1 MNHIKRVGQKPA
13 LFIWPHSKPP
23 KSSRSADRV
32 TDLLR
37 RIEDIVAPTV
47 VGMGFELVRV
57 AMSKGGTLQLM
68 IEPAD
73 GRPLD
78 VEDCATVSRAV
89 SAVLDVEDP
98 IQQAYTLEVSSPG
111 IDRPLTRPKDYA
123 RWAGH
128 VARLETSL
136 TVEGRRRFKGTLLG
150 LDDGLVRLRL
160 DDGKEAVVPLEV
172 VTRAKLEL
180 TDRLIEEHRLAA
192 EGAAGQTH

>member
-1 MNHIKRVGQKPA
+1 MNQRKRVGRKPA
-13 LFIWPHSKPP
+13 LFIWPHPQPP
-23 KSSRSADRV
+23 KSSRSPARV

-37 RIEDIVAPTV
+37 RIEDIIAPTI
-47 VGMGFELVRV
+47 VGMGFEVVRV
-57 AMSKGGTLQLM
+57 AMSKGGTLQIM

-98 IQQAYTLEVSSPG
+98 IAEAYTLEVSSPG

-128 VARLETSL
+128 LARLETAL
-136 TVEGRRRFKGTLLG
+136 PVEGRRRFKGTLLG
-150 LDDGLVRLRL
+150 LDGDLVRLRL
-160 DDGKEAVVPLEV
+160 DDGKEAAVPLAS